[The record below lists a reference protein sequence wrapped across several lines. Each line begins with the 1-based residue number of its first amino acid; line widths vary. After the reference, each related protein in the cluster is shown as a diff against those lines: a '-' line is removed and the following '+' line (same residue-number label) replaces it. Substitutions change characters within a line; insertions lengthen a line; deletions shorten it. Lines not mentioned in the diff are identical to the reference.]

1 MDKSSKQELL
11 GLANDYYINS
21 MIVLLDQTDDY
32 VLYEVYYR
40 ANRYTFCIA
49 NREHSYIGKAPIF
62 YFNNHS
68 ETFARNLC
76 WKKIIEPNIGL

>member
-11 GLANDYYINS
+11 NLANDYYINS

-32 VLYEVYYR
+32 SLYEVYYR
-40 ANRYTFCIA
+40 SSRYTFCIA
-49 NREHSYIGKAPIF
+49 NCNHGYHGNAPIF

-68 ETFARNLC
+68 EKFARNLC
-76 WKKIIEPNIGL
+76 WIKIIEPNITF